1 MIAYGV
7 KDTGPVPAKIWLF
20 CIFSFFTLECQ
31 NLRSRKEKIDIYL
44 NDRSFII
51 KPGIMI
57 KVETLVNDLRKLN
70 KTQISH
76 AVNDDIVVSYE
87 KLQKFSFLQQILK
100 FVQNSANTL
109 IRN

>member
-1 MIAYGV
+1 
-7 KDTGPVPAKIWLF
+7 
-20 CIFSFFTLECQ
+20 
-31 NLRSRKEKIDIYL
+31 
-44 NDRSFII
+44 
-51 KPGIMI
+51 MI